1 MPTYG
6 LTNVNA
12 SSAWQPMVQTVPRM
26 TQKIFLPVRSIR
38 KPKTGEAT
46 AEMMYTKLKIFQSID
61 TGYSNSAFLIMIIFN
76 QIDWYKNLTKH
87 LNCHIYCSE
96 LSWQIIKTMT
106 FYICSLLKLSVN
118 ASIFTLKVIYNL
130 WVYDNTCI
138 YLFTLFAKLGS
149 NPHFISKNTLK
160 QKLIRNIW

>member
-1 MPTYG
+1 MPAARDSQWYKPCPE
-6 LTNVNA
+6 
-12 SSAWQPMVQTVPRM
+12 WPR
-26 TQKIFLPVRSIR
+26 KYFFLYDQSENQRQGR
-38 KPKTGEAT
+38 QLQRWCT
-46 AEMMYTKLKIFQSID
+46 LNWKIFQSID

-130 WVYDNTCI
+130 SVYDNTCI